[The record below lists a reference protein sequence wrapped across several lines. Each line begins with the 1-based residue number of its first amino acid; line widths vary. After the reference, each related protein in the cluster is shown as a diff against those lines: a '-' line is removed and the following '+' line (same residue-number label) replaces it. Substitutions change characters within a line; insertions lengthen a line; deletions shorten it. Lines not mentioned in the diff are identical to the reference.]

1 MALFEDSSGYK
12 EHISRGSIGGKIKKY
27 REQKGWTQKE
37 LGKRCGFLESTADVR
52 IAQYEQNK
60 IKPKEKVLQQ
70 IADAL
75 EIDICALKDNDM
87 SSFSMMCHA
96 LFDIEDF
103 HGLHPVKKSDGYY
116 LEFSEN
122 TVYDDYISEREYN
135 AFLEAWYEKRQEFH
149 WDKSDSPE
157 EKGRKIREYSLW
169 RAGYPFVESQKMTER
184 IKDSLRMSYLQA
196 EMDELNAKMKNDEEL
211 AKIDNALED
220 TINYMENHSGPITL
234 ESEFIYLIK
243 DTIEKGLNIDR
254 YTPLV
259 SVKEIDYENDDVD
272 LLSVKSEDIL
282 NVNPNKI
289 LFANLLYAINTIQK
303 YGIKLSRRITSRTG
317 ELFITYSYPPSQ
329 YRYFSNLQKYWNDMI
344 YIIEKKGEWTDQ
356 EIEKLEVDFKEK
368 ITGENDISFSDCDN
382 HIEE

>member
-1 MALFEDSSGYK
+1 
-12 EHISRGSIGGKIKKY
+12 
-27 REQKGWTQKE
+27 
-37 LGKRCGFLESTADVR
+37 
-52 IAQYEQNK
+52 
-60 IKPKEKVLQQ
+60 
-70 IADAL
+70 
-75 EIDICALKDNDM
+75 
-87 SSFSMMCHA
+87 
-96 LFDIEDF
+96 
-103 HGLHPVKKSDGYY
+103 
-116 LEFSEN
+116 
-122 TVYDDYISEREYN
+122 
-135 AFLEAWYEKRQEFH
+135 
-149 WDKSDSPE
+149 
-157 EKGRKIREYSLW
+157 
-169 RAGYPFVESQKMTER
+169 MTER

-220 TINYMENHSGPITL
+220 TINNMENLSGPITL

-356 EIEKLEVDFKEK
+356 EIEKL
-368 ITGENDISFSDCDN
+368 
-382 HIEE
+382 